1 MKTAASIAALGEV
14 DDLSSNSFRH
24 DFFFNY
30 SSLVYMVGEKRAF
43 PDMLLFKV
51 IILTKRKA

>member
-1 MKTAASIAALGEV
+1 
-14 DDLSSNSFRH
+14 
-24 DFFFNY
+24 
-30 SSLVYMVGEKRAF
+30 MVGEKRAF